1 MNDHD
6 RITTAAANHVS
17 VRRALMTALVLM
29 AVPGCTTSGDDP
41 STESTVAA
49 MTLTTQSPDTTATA
63 TVGATTTANTRAAT
77 STTQPPTTTSESA
90 AVAVLSLRS
99 DGIGPA
105 AFGTSFAETLAVLE
119 PALGAVTSD
128 TSTTYTIDRGDG
140 TYLDDTSAEVFIHP
154 AQRTTCFDNG
164 LCAAFGG
171 PSPGSLALV
180 GWVQNNESLNPPLTT
195 SDGITVGSTWADHVD
210 DLNVSERGCYSIGY
224 ATTSGIDVVLSSA
237 GEPFLAYDDDGNE
250 IPTEPDPRDVTVL
263 ELSAGPRPGNPE
275 EQDC

>member
-1 MNDHD
+1 M
-6 RITTAAANHVS
+6 TTAAANHVS

-41 STESTVAA
+41 STKSTVAA

-77 STTQPPTTTSESA
+77 STTQPPPTTTESA

-164 LCAAFGG
+164 LCAVFGG

-180 GWVQNNESLNPPLTT
+180 GWVQNNEGLNPPLTT